1 MTFSICLLPTPLTQK
16 HHYCSEPGWGPLSNA
31 FAGTCSWDSLYTRSD
46 EVLAA
51 CCETEQDC
59 PGGIPNSC
67 SIECGQVSIEY
78 LPAS

>member
-1 MTFSICLLPTPLTQK
+1 M
-16 HHYCSEPGWGPLSNA
+16 SEPGWGPLSNA

-67 SIECGQVSIEY
+67 SIEW
-78 LPAS
+78 

>member
-1 MTFSICLLPTPLTQK
+1 MRHIVYFLFFLHLQRVGG
-16 HHYCSEPGWGPLSNA
+16 EGPLSNA

-78 LPAS
+78 LPTS